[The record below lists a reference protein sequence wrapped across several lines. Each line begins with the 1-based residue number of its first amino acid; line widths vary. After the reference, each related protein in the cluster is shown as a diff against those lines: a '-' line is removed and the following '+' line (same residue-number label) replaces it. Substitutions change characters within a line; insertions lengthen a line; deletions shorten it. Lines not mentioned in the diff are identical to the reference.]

1 VPESV
6 RPSQIPGKPGGAT
19 PYVLGVAVL
28 AALIGGLIYWKRG
41 SEPPPPPPLTT
52 QNTAKTAE
60 PVNLNPPPP
69 PPPPEEDAGAP
80 AASATAG
87 PKGPGPVGPGACGK
101 CGEGQSSPALN
112 AAVTQTAQSA
122 QGCYQRALRT
132 SEVSGSMT
140 VSVQVGSNGSVCNAS
155 VVNDS
160 VHSGDVTSCVLGK
173 FRGRSYP
180 SPTSGCVVVN
190 VPISFKIKQ

>member
-1 VPESV
+1 MPESV
-6 RPSQIPGKPGGAT
+6 RPSQIPGKSGGAT
-19 PYVLGVAVL
+19 PYILGVVVLG
-28 AALIGGLIYWKRG
+28 ALMGGLIFWKRG
-41 SEPPPPPPLTT
+41 GDPPPPPPISP
-52 QNTAKTAE
+52 QGTAE

-69 PPPPEEDAGAP
+69 PPPKEEEDAGAP

-87 PKGPGPVGPGACGK
+87 PKGPGPAGPGACGK
-101 CGEGQSSPALN
+101 CGEGQGSPALS

-140 VSVQVGSNGSVCNAS
+140 VSVQIGSNGSVCSAS
-155 VVNDS
+155 IANDS
-160 VHSGDVTSCVLGK
+160 IHSTDVSACVLGK
-173 FRGRSYP
+173 FRGRSFP

-190 VPISFKIKQ
+190 IPISFKIKQ